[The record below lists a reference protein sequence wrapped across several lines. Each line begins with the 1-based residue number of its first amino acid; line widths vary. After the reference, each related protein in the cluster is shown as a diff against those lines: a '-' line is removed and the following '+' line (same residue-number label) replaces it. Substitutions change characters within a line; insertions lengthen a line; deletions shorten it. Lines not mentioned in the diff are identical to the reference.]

1 MREFYTTEETADALK
16 VRVETVRRWLRDGTI
31 TGRKLGKSWR
41 IAESEIAKLGDAE
54 KSQQPNSVELPVD
67 GFDQLLQATRIA
79 AERTGY
85 KTPADVDRLIAEI
98 KIELR
103 AGLTNKTASPKS
115 L

>member
-1 MREFYTTEETADALK
+1 MREFYTTEETANALK

-41 IAESEIAKLGDAE
+41 IPESEIAKLGDGE
-54 KSQQPNSVELPVD
+54 KSLQSKSIELQLD

-79 AERTGY
+79 AARTGY
-85 KTPADVDRLIAEI
+85 KTPADIERLFSEVRTQLCS
-98 KIELR
+98 KQTDE
-103 AGLTNKTASPKS
+103 TTS